1 MESETL
7 NGKVMKGEE
16 EDNCVLMAEVVQRK
30 RRRFQES
37 KEKSAM
43 TITDHPPYRLGDR
56 VNVKHL
62 LSNQSR
68 DYLINNKGV
77 KFPVCHLEDK
87 VVALYFY
94 EHGITDGFTD
104 ESTTNLRDAYKQL
117 VSVEKKSFEVVLVYL
132 YHTWNTDGR
141 TDANSFNRTFQTMPW
156 LALPY
161 KDRNCVELARIF
173 RYPFELDEWHPDP
186 SLVIIGP
193 RGDFVVPFGAAPI
206 LRTFGAPAYPFT
218 RQKVYKLLVELVK
231 GLKLETLWHP
241 ESIFVRGCLSKTS
254 SSQEVVVPFA
264 DIVGKRIIVICERV
278 TNKWQQFRVKLLEKY
293 KETKGGSDEFEVI
306 YFQGGRSGRVVPWLI
321 PSPCCVYTMD
331 ILSRV
336 FDYGYGVL
344 FFDADGRIVRAT
356 SNPGFEDDVFP
367 FYAGS
372 IEEEVRTD
380 LITRFE
386 WEDGD
391 VIYNSN

>member
-1 MESETL
+1 M
-7 NGKVMKGEE
+7 
-16 EDNCVLMAEVVQRK
+16 
-30 RRRFQES
+30 
-37 KEKSAM
+37 
-43 TITDHPPYRLGDR
+43 
-56 VNVKHL
+56 
-62 LSNQSR
+62 
-68 DYLINNKGV
+68 
-77 KFPVCHLEDK
+77 
-87 VVALYFY
+87 
-94 EHGITDGFTD
+94 
-104 ESTTNLRDAYKQL
+104 
-117 VSVEKKSFEVVLVYL
+117 
-132 YHTWNTDGR
+132 
-141 TDANSFNRTFQTMPW
+141 
-156 LALPY
+156 
-161 KDRNCVELARIF
+161 
-173 RYPFELDEWHPDP
+173 
-186 SLVIIGP
+186 
-193 RGDFVVPFGAAPI
+193 
-206 LRTFGAPAYPFT
+206 
-218 RQKVYKLLVELVK
+218 
-231 GLKLETLWHP
+231 
-241 ESIFVRGCLSKTS
+241 
-254 SSQEVVVPFA
+254 VPFA